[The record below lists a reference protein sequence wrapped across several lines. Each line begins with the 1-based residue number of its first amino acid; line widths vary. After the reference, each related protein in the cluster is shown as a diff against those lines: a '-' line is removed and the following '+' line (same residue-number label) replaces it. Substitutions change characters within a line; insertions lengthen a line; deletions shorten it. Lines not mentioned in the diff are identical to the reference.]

1 MNYLNVEGHNNLK
14 RDPRTN
20 SIVNTNMSEYQE
32 YISKRDKKI
41 EENQKIHNLEDDLA
55 NIKGDI
61 DEIKNLL
68 RSLVN
73 GSQ

>member
-1 MNYLNVEGHNNLK
+1 MNIEGHNHLK

-73 GSQ
+73 GSK

>member
-1 MNYLNVEGHNNLK
+1 MDYLQVEGHSHLK

-20 SIVNTNMSEYQE
+20 SIINTNMSEYQE
-32 YISKRDKKI
+32 YISKRNKKT
-41 EENQKIHNLEDDLA
+41 EESQKVQNLETDIASMKD
-55 NIKGDI
+55 DI

-73 GSQ
+73 GSK